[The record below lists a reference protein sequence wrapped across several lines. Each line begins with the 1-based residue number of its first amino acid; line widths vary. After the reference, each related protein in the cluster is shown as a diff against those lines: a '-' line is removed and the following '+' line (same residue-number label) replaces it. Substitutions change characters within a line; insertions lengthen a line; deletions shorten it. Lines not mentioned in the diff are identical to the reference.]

1 MIDLF
6 PAFKVGAGL
15 LEVKR
20 HFVFHTLAHGIHH
33 PGIIAEPGFIAEFT
47 SADHLVDLFPV
58 FLKKSFNI
66 DRSQHRLMN
75 DGFMADGKLQEYG
88 EPFISHILVFTGAA
102 DVNVFIAFTPV
113 LRKIH
118 MKPLWPFCDKEE
130 IQVSAGT
137 HHCPGFFSPFIRIR
151 MRSVRLHRFDCL
163 PFLFSFVL
171 MLFWITQT
179 IRKVIENNG
188 IECWMAPESIP
199 MGSDYA
205 CEIPDGVNNWA
216 MSTYES
222 RRNLISNYVRP
233 LIGEM
238 QLSALNTRVMD
249 QFYRS
254 LQKVKPVVVNNVQPK
269 NEFLTAHTVREIHK
283 ILRTAF
289 NQAVKWELMPKNP
302 VVNATLPKEEHVP
315 RNIWTADTLFKAL
328 DVCDDD
334 MLRLALNLAF
344 SCSLRMGEM
353 LALTWDCIDI
363 APESIE
369 SGRASIYVN
378 KELQRVNRDA
388 MDKLDERGV
397 ILKFPPAFA
406 STHTRLVLKEPKTKT
421 SVRRIF
427 LPKTV
432 AEMLVERRKEID
444 ELKDLFG
451 DEFLDFDLVFCS
463 SNGRPIESQIINRA
477 FNKLIKDNGF
487 PKVVFHSLRH
497 TSITYKLKLNGGDM
511 KSVQGDS
518 GHAQLK
524 MVADVYSHIID
535 DDRRLNAQRFEETFY
550 SGKAA
555 AETDTESAD
564 TVASAAP
571 KQETDQEALIRI
583 LKNPEMAALLKTLA
597 QSL

>member
-1 MIDLF
+1 MASI
-6 PAFKVGAGL
+6 
-15 LEVKR
+15 VKR
-20 HFVFHTLAHGIHH
+20 KKKYSVVYSYFDENGKKHQKWETFDNN
-33 PGIIAEPGFIAEFT
+33 AEAKKRKAE
-47 SADHLVDLFPV
+47 
-58 FLKKSFNI
+58 
-66 DRSQHRLMN
+66 
-75 DGFMADGKLQEYG
+75 
-88 EPFISHILVFTGAA
+88 
-102 DVNVFIAFTPV
+102 
-113 LRKIH
+113 
-118 MKPLWPFCDKEE
+118 
-130 IQVSAGT
+130 
-137 HHCPGFFSPFIRIR
+137 
-151 MRSVRLHRFDCL
+151 
-163 PFLFSFVL
+163 
-171 MLFWITQT
+171 
-179 IRKVIENNG
+179 
-188 IECWMAPESIP
+188 IECELENGTFIIP
-199 MGSDYA
+199 TAKTVNDLLDEYFA
-205 CEIPDGVNNWA
+205 IYGVNNWA

-222 RRNLISNYVRP
+222 RRNLMSNYVRP

-289 NQAVKWELMPKNP
+289 NQAVKWELMPKDP

-378 KELQRVNRDA
+378 KELHRVNRDA
-388 MDKLDERGV
+388 MDKLGERGV

-432 AEMLVERRKEID
+432 AEMLVERRKEIN

-451 DEFLDFDLVFCS
+451 DEFLEFDLVFCS
-463 SNGRPIESQIINRA
+463 SNGRLSRA
-477 FNKLIKDNGF
+477 RSSNG
-487 PKVVFHSLRH
+487 HSI
-497 TSITYKLKLNGGDM
+497 S
-511 KSVQGDS
+511 
-518 GHAQLK
+518 
-524 MVADVYSHIID
+524 
-535 DDRRLNAQRFEETFY
+535 
-550 SGKAA
+550 
-555 AETDTESAD
+555 
-564 TVASAAP
+564 
-571 KQETDQEALIRI
+571 
-583 LKNPEMAALLKTLA
+583 
-597 QSL
+597 